1 VAAVVGSSRKVADS
15 ALCRVS
21 LVVQVDDHCVVERTY
36 LHGLDHIGSAD
47 DVQLGNHSVPLT
59 PALAESRCIDLAN
72 RPLLSSTAHYL
83 WKLRKSLSH
92 HCDLYLVV

>member
-1 VAAVVGSSRKVADS
+1 VAIVDSFRMVADS
-15 ALCRVS
+15 ALYRVS
-21 LVVQVDDHCVVERTY
+21 LDVRVDDHCVVERTY

-59 PALAESRCIDLAN
+59 PALAESRCIDRLN

-83 WKLRKSLSH
+83 SKHQKNLSH
-92 HCDLYLVV
+92 HCD

>member
-1 VAAVVGSSRKVADS
+1 VATVGSSHTVADS

-21 LVVQVDDHCVVERTY
+21 LAVRVDDHCVVERTY

-47 DVQLGNHSVPLT
+47 DVQPGNHNVPLT
-59 PALAESRCIDLAN
+59 PALAESKCIGHSN
-72 RPLLSSTAHYL
+72 RPWLSSTAQCL
-83 WKLRKSLSH
+83 WRHRKSSSH

>member
-1 VAAVVGSSRKVADS
+1 VATVDSSRMVADS

-21 LVVQVDDHCVVERTY
+21 LVVRVDDHCVVEQTY

-47 DVQLGNHSVPLT
+47 DVQPGNHSVPLN
-59 PALAESRCIDLAN
+59 PALAESRCIDRSG

-83 WKLRKSLSH
+83 SRLLMSLSH
-92 HCDLYLVV
+92 HCDWYLVV